1 MNRFQTI
8 VISMILKPRKLLV
21 AGIQKG
27 NTSDEVAQDL
37 LRKNILSDI
46 KYYAYNEIES
56 AIQDLSAV
64 KIGLVLKLYSVIS
77 CLIRNYT
84 NLAVPLQA
92 ESHEKLGIAV
102 AKDNFK
108 LRDKVNLILVD
119 LMQNGTLSR
128 LQHKWI
134 STT

>member
-1 MNRFQTI
+1 
-8 VISMILKPRKLLV
+8 MILKPRKLLV
-21 AGIQKG
+21 AGIQKA

-46 KYYAYNEIES
+46 KYYEYNEIEL
-56 AIQDLSAV
+56 AIQDLSAG
-64 KIGLVLKLYSVIS
+64 KIGLVLKLYPVIS

-84 NLAVPLQA
+84 KLAVPLQA
-92 ESHEKLGIAV
+92 ETHEKLGIAV

>member
-1 MNRFQTI
+1 M
-8 VISMILKPRKLLV
+8 

-46 KYYAYNEIES
+46 KYYAYNEIEL
-56 AIQDLSAV
+56 AIQDLSAG
-64 KIGLVLKLYSVIS
+64 KIGLVIKLYPVIS

-92 ESHEKLGIAV
+92 ETHEKLRIAV

-108 LRDKVNLILVD
+108 LRDKVNLILAD

>member
-108 LRDKVNLILVD
+108 LRDKVNLILVN

>member
-1 MNRFQTI
+1 M
-8 VISMILKPRKLLV
+8 

-46 KYYAYNEIES
+46 KYYAYNEIEL
-56 AIQDLSAV
+56 AIQDLSAG
-64 KIGLVLKLYSVIS
+64 KIGLVIKLYPVIS
-77 CLIRNYT
+77 CLIRNHT

-92 ESHEKLGIAV
+92 ETHEKLGIAV

-108 LRDKVNLILVD
+108 LRDKVNLILAD
-119 LMQNGTLSR
+119 LIQNGTLSR